1 VVGVAAAVLTGVA
14 IGHRLVR
21 TAGVANGHTVAE
33 THRGISMK
41 FSLIYEAQTAD
52 PSRQGDHKVF
62 LDVLEQ
68 ALLAEEV
75 GFDVIWAVEHT
86 ALTQYAHM
94 SAPET
99 FLAFVAGATSRIHI
113 GHGVICLPPQMNH
126 PVKIAERCATLDIL
140 SRGRLHVG
148 FGKGGTQ
155 QEAGTFGYQL
165 DELRPMIDEAM
176 RLVPRFW
183 TEDVVEHHGEYIDIP
198 PRPIHPKP
206 FQDPHPPLYM
216 ACTHSESLNDA
227 GGRGIGALVLG
238 FGGPEQVA
246 EKNRIYREAYANR
259 DLTQQVGLRPTE
271 HLAALCPTIVLA
283 DGAQARRI
291 GIRGQR
297 FFMEAIGHWGSGGK
311 MPLPQPDTWP
321 EDLTTIRSAIGSETV
336 TVDFSDPSMAMLNP
350 NHAYGT
356 VEDCIGYV
364 TRLIEAGADEILFMC
379 QLGTVPQD
387 AQLETIRN
395 IGEHVIPYFRTGPGR
410 DLLTASSAVAAS

>member
-1 VVGVAAAVLTGVA
+1 V
-14 IGHRLVR
+14 
-21 TAGVANGHTVAE
+21 
-33 THRGISMK
+33 K

-52 PSRQGDHKVF
+52 PSRRGDHRVF
-62 LDVLEQ
+62 ADVLEQ
-68 ALLAEEV
+68 ALLADEV
-75 GFDVIWAVEHT
+75 GFDVVWAVEHT

-99 FLAFVAGATSRIHI
+99 FLAFVAGATSRIDI

-126 PVKIAERCATLDIL
+126 PVKVAERCATLDIL
-140 SRGRLHVG
+140 SGGRLHVG

-165 DELRPMIDEAM
+165 EELKPMIDEAM

-183 TEDVVEHHGEYIDIP
+183 VEDVVEHHGTFIDVP

-216 ACTHSESLNDA
+216 ACTHNESLADA

-246 EKNRIYREAYANR
+246 EKNRIYRDAYASR
-259 DLTQQVGLRPTE
+259 DVGQQVGQRPTE
-271 HLAALCPTIVLA
+271 HLAALCPAIVLD
-283 DGAQARRI
+283 DGQEARRI
-291 GIRGQR
+291 GLRGQR
-297 FFMEAIGHWGSGGK
+297 FFMEAIGHWGSNGAV
-311 MPLPQPDTWP
+311 PLPDPESWPD
-321 EDLTTIRSAIGSETV
+321 DLTTTTGDGTAVIQSAIGREQV

-356 VEDCIGYV
+356 VDDCIGYV
-364 TRLIEAGADEILFMC
+364 TRLIEAGADEILFLNQM
-379 QLGTVPQD
+379 GTVPQW
-387 AQLETIRN
+387 AMLETIRS
-395 IGEHVIPYFRTGPGR
+395 IGEHVIPHFRSGAGQE
-410 DLLTASSAVAAS
+410 LASSKAGRAGA

>member
-1 VVGVAAAVLTGVA
+1 
-14 IGHRLVR
+14 
-21 TAGVANGHTVAE
+21 
-33 THRGISMK
+33 MK

-52 PSRQGDHKVF
+52 PSRAGDHKVF
-62 LDVLEQ
+62 DEIVEQ

-99 FLAFVAGATSRIHI
+99 FLAYVAGATKRIHV

-126 PVKIAERCATLDIL
+126 PVKVAERVATLDIL
-140 SRGRLHVG
+140 SGGRLEVG

-165 DELRPMIDEAM
+165 GELKPMIDESM
-176 RLVPRFW
+176 RLIPRFW
-183 TEDVVEHHGEYIDIP
+183 VEDIVEHHGAYIDVP

-206 FQDPHPPLYM
+206 LQDPHPPLYM
-216 ACTHSESLNDA
+216 ACTHNDSLVDA
-227 GGRGIGALVLG
+227 GKRGIGALVLG

-246 EKNRIYREAYANR
+246 EKNRIYREAFRSR
-259 DLTQQVGLRPTE
+259 DPKEQVGLRPTE
-271 HLAALCPTIVLA
+271 HLAALCPAIVLE
-283 DGAQARRI
+283 DGREARRI

-297 FFMEAIGHWGSGGK
+297 FFMESIGHWASNGAT
-311 MPLPQPDTWP
+311 PLPDPDSWP
-321 EDLTTIRSAIGSETV
+321 DDLTTTVGDGTAVITSSIGSERV

-364 TRLIEAGADEILFMC
+364 
-379 QLGTVPQD
+379 
-387 AQLETIRN
+387 
-395 IGEHVIPYFRTGPGR
+395 
-410 DLLTASSAVAAS
+410 